1 MKPRA
6 LLTALLLAAC
16 GGADQPMTTATTTAA
31 TSETGT
37 TVAATAEPGT
47 TGAPTTGAPASASTD
62 TTIAETT
69 ADAPSTTGTS
79 ETTPEATTTAASTSE
94 PLPADLPACA
104 PITCDDVE
112 KSCGALP
119 DGCGEQL
126 ECGRCT
132 APETCGGGGVD
143 NVCGRPCA
151 PVRVIFFD
159 LGETL
164 VEPDGDLFALRPGIN
179 AMIAELKGLGMR
191 VGVITNTPDG
201 YTFQD
206 LQDLLVNPGFL
217 DEFEVVL
224 LSSEAVAPP
233 KPDAQ
238 IFAEAHG
245 LLIDPPPIEE
255 VAYMSENLAEIAD
268 NELMPT
274 QGARAAGML
283 GVHLSSA
290 PPSPLADYTLASDQP
305 DALVTLAETEW
316 LTCEGMP

>member
-1 MKPRA
+1 MNPRSA
-6 LLTALLLAAC
+6 LLTALLIVAC
-16 GGADQPMTTATTTAA
+16 GGGEPPATDTTTATDTGA
-31 TSETGT
+31 TST
-37 TVAATAEPGT
+37 TSAGPGT
-47 TGAPTTGAPASASTD
+47 TGAPTTDAPTSTTTD
-62 TTIAETT
+62 AATIAGSTGGPT
-69 ADAPSTTGTS
+69 STTETS
-79 ETTPEATTTAASTSE
+79 DATIEAATTEASTSE
-94 PLPADLPACA
+94 PSPPDLPACA

-112 KSCGALP
+112 KTCGALP
-119 DGCGEQL
+119 DGCGEEL

-132 APETCGGGGVD
+132 APDTCGGGGVD
-143 NVCGRPCA
+143 NVCGRPCV

-164 VEPDGDLFALRPGIN
+164 VEPDGDLFVERPGIN

-238 IFAEAHG
+238 IFAEAHA
-245 LLIDPPPIEE
+245 LLGDPPPIEE

-268 NELMPT
+268 QELMPT

-283 GVHLSSA
+283 GIHLSSA
-290 PPSPLADYTLASDQP
+290 PPSPLADYTLAPDPP

-316 LTCEGMP
+316 LACEGMP

>member
-6 LLTALLLAAC
+6 LLTVLLLAAC
-16 GGADQPMTTATTTAA
+16 GGADQTMTTATTTAA

-79 ETTPEATTTAASTSE
+79 ETTTEATTAASTSE
-94 PLPADLPACA
+94 PLPPDLPACA
-104 PITCDDVE
+104 PIACDDVE